1 MTTTNVLVFGLAAAL
16 AALAAWWVMRAFARP
31 GAATPAVRRGA
42 LIAAAAVSL
51 GAIAL
56 YAATGRPDLKDQPY
70 KGRLA
75 ALQQTDPSQMSPEQI
90 LAVLAERARVDRRDP
105 RPHIFTGQI
114 LAEQGRDQEAARAF
128 QAALR
133 RDPMNPAA
141 LLGLGR
147 VAVSM
152 QAGAISPEA
161 LALFEAAAV
170 SAPKDPTP
178 WLYQA
183 LAATQEQ
190 RWADALK
197 LWPEVEKRLAPE
209 DPRHAMVASMIAQAK
224 NPPAAGAEGP
234 AARERDRGG

>member
-1 MTTTNVLVFGLAAAL
+1 MTTTIVLVFGLAAAV

-42 LIAAAAVSL
+42 LIAAAAVGL
-51 GAIAL
+51 GALAL
-56 YAATGRPDLKDQPY
+56 YAATGRPDLQDQPY

-75 ALQQTDPSQMSPEQI
+75 ALQETDPSQMSPEQI
-90 LAVLAERARVDRRDP
+90 LAVLAERARVDRDDP

-224 NPPAAGAEGP
+224 NPPPPGADP
-234 AARERDRGG
+234 STPRERDRGG